1 MEIKSVVSKLI
12 KKFNTRD
19 PFSIAKQLDIQLLF
33 AELSSYYG
41 CYIYLKRHRCIIIN
55 NQLSPQ
61 LQRLVMAH
69 ELGHAILHKKVN
81 CYFMRNKTLL
91 NTTVFEREANTF
103 SAYLLISDDEI
114 EQCNTIGQLSSVAGV
129 PEEIVKL
136 RLK

>member
-19 PFSIAKQLDIQLLF
+19 PFSIAKQLGIQVLF
-33 AELSSYYG
+33 AELGSYYG
-41 CYIYLKRHRCIIIN
+41 CYIYLKRHHCIIIN
-55 NQLSPQ
+55 SQLDSL

-69 ELGHAILHKKVN
+69 ELGHAVLHKKVN

-91 NTTVFEREANTF
+91 NTSVFEREANTF
-103 SAYLLISDDEI
+103 SAYLLISDDDI
-114 EQCNTIGQLSSVAGV
+114 EQCYTVNQLSAVAGV

-136 RLK
+136 RIK